1 MSFFFPSLVP
11 STTFKLSFPY
21 VKQSPSI
28 FSAAELITVFCYSLR
43 LVPRINSQQKLQHTF
58 NVLKWAL
65 IYIFSMPYSESLMIS
80 RFYI

>member
-1 MSFFFPSLVP
+1 MSFFFPQPGAIYFQFSL
-11 STTFKLSFPY
+11 PY
-21 VKQSPSI
+21 VKQSPSKI

-43 LVPRINSQQKLQHTF
+43 LVPRINSQQNPQHTF

-65 IYIFSMPYSESLMIS
+65 IYIFSMPYSESLTIC